1 MWNKYHNRVIKI
13 GGERFHSLKELR
25 RWNELLLLAE
35 NGVISDPQ
43 REVKF
48 VLIPAQREEE
58 TDTPRGKTRP
68 GKVIERELCYYADF
82 CYYTQDDGKF
92 HVEDAKGMKTEVY
105 KIKKKLMLYIH
116 GIRIEEI

>member
-13 GGERFHSLKELR
+13 GSERFHSMKELR

-58 TDTPRGKTRP
+58 TVTPRGKTRP